1 MQCTVSGTEKIQQ
14 GVIIIAP
21 DQWEQAGDYSVL
33 AIPTFF
39 LKSISRASSPKQQPQ
54 KAIRKCRSSHPRTAS
69 ATIGKDS
76 NVEFELPYV

>member
-54 KAIRKCRSSHPRTAS
+54 KAIRKCRSSAS
-69 ATIGKDS
+69 KDCKCD
-76 NVEFELPYV
+76 YWKGQQCGI

>member
-33 AIPTFF
+33 AIPTFLPQVNKLSF
-39 LKSISRASSPKQQPQ
+39 QPK
-54 KAIRKCRSSHPRTAS
+54 A
-69 ATIGKDS
+69 ATSEG
-76 NVEFELPYV
+76 N